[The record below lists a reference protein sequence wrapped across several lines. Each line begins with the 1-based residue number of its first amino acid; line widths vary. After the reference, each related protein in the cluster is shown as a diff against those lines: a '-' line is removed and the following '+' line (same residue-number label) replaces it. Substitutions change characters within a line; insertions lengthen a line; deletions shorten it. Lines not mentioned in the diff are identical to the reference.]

1 MQHTAPMSQSAPVVR
16 RTQRSMV
23 GALVLLLWCAL
34 SVGGGATAAAE
45 ATDEPTTQTLTLE
58 EGWNLVSLH
67 TAPADPSFGAVL
79 EGITDQLVGIQ
90 DQRGR
95 LYLPQEEIIQIDT
108 WQVDE
113 SYLIYMAA
121 AATLAVEGARVR
133 PELTEVPLHEGWNLI
148 PTLHA
153 NPLSVATAFDSITDV
168 LLLAKDDLGNIYS
181 PALDLVMFDELHPGR
196 GYWLYA
202 TDASTLIYPEDPT
215 LAPLPIE
222 VPTLADAL
230 ALTDLEVGQQ
240 VQVQGYHTPGDG
252 GDGLFDVTDD
262 ACATDGGTCFAL
274 NQDVSDV
281 WEHTTSHNLTS
292 PYSLTP
298 HQLVWGSIT
307 VQYGTT
313 PEETIPAKYMHGHAN
328 TSENIDWINYEGGT
342 IGVDGVTNSNR
353 GARFRHVRE
362 VGGYSNSDPFIVR
375 YKTVESSRR
384 LRRTGVTNSVDIR
397 WWGAKTA
404 DPDNPY
410 NARNDI
416 AYAINAAAKLYDA
429 GGIDWAHV
437 DIPGEYYYRYTI
449 RVRNGVNLRGAG
461 EAVYGN
467 AADGN
472 STRGR
477 LTLLPGS
484 AQNTYIAGYMDSV
497 QKDILGGLRYDEID
511 LTHAYMVDKFGV
523 EDLEIYG
530 NVEGNQQAIENVNSS
545 MKNRLQTAN
554 QWNGISSSGLAA
566 WTVPDHAEAH
576 LNRIYVHD
584 FPGNGI
590 AFNNALDV
598 TPSDHVRVGD
608 AQKNHQLYRTRGHHK
623 NWQID
628 GAGWAS
634 INKVTEATFEN
645 LTMYPGPN
653 NFADLDGW
661 GETWFKVFDH
671 HGADFGANP
680 VDNPDLISRNNVEV
694 DNFTVDMSAGND
706 VTVQVFAD
714 VGYKGHYRNGTILTP
729 PNKTTLLFQPAGGSN
744 LPVNSYV
751 IENVNVIDQGG
762 EVSVIGYSNRHTHN
776 VLKNITVEGF
786 HQTTGR
792 DLFAIKALSVDDPWG
807 QPYDEAT
814 PLSGNFIYP
823 QGAAG
828 RIDVINLDFQ
838 QEHTGFT
845 FRPVNNPEGGLLP
858 YDIFVSETTL
868 DNGDSNNRGIL
879 GASDGSK
886 TTRLYMHNS
895 TINVYRAQQSF
906 RTDKTHWHIT
916 HPEQV
921 LRLRDVV
928 DRAGRSSDRTGTF
941 ASTSSDE
948 GQDYVLIE
956 TNLLSYANETEAIIT
971 SGPGDLTVESIQIAN
986 ADGSIRDQ
994 LMPDGDTYEHRDPYL
1009 RVNLPRA
1016 LAAGETLTLDWA
1028 ARCTPLD
1035 MFSPTGVFKARTV
1048 DDVTISDGS
1057 PVTVDLLA
1065 TMASME
1071 SSDVIAYSAT
1081 SGDDAIVTVSMDEHE
1096 RFLTLTPQGPGATTV
1111 TVTGGI
1117 SGIGT
1122 ATEEVQVVVE

>member
-121 AATLAVEGARVR
+121 AATLAVEGVRVR

-153 NPLSVATAFDSITDV
+153 NPLPVTAAFDSITDV
-168 LLLAKDDLGNIYS
+168 LLLAKDDLGNLYS
-181 PALDLVMFDELHPGR
+181 PALDLVMFDDLHPGR

-215 LAPLPIE
+215 LAPLPTE

-252 GDGLFDVTDD
+252 GGGLFDVTDD

-274 NQDVSDV
+274 DEDVSEV

-292 PYSLTP
+292 PYTLTP

-313 PEETIPAKYMHGHAN
+313 PEETIPHELMHGHGTAASN
-328 TSENIDWINYEGGT
+328 QSLDWVDYGGGT
-342 IGVDGVTNSNR
+342 IGANSASFFGVR
-353 GARFRHVRE
+353 QQA
-362 VGGYSNSDPFIVR
+362 GYGTSAPFIIR
-375 YKTVESSRR
+375 YKTVESPRR
-384 LRRTGVTNSVDIR
+384 LKRTGVTDSVDIR
-397 WWGAKTA
+397 WWGAKPA
-404 DPDNPY
+404 DPNDPY

-437 DIPGEYYYRYTI
+437 DIPGEFYYRYTI
-449 RVRNGVNLRGAG
+449 RVRNGVNLRGMG
-461 EAVYGN
+461 DAVYGD

-472 STRGR
+472 PTRGKLTIAPGLQMDHR
-477 LTLLPGS
+477 LGLLTS
-484 AQNTYIAGYMDSV
+484 TEY
-497 QKDILGGLRYDEID
+497 DILHGMRMTEVD
-511 LTHAYMVDKFGV
+511 LTHEYMVEKVGM
-523 EDLEIYG
+523 EDLEVYG
-530 NVEGNQQAIENVNSS
+530 NVAGNQQVIDGVDYEGANIKQQLQEANSWNGFASKGVNSWTTPE
-545 MKNRLQTAN
+545 NATAHFYR
-554 QWNGISSSGLAA
+554 
-566 WTVPDHAEAH
+566 V
-576 LNRIYVHD
+576 YVHD
-584 FPGNGI
+584 FPGNGLGM
-590 AFNNALDV
+590 NNALDF
-598 TPSDHVRVGD
+598 TPSEYVRIGD
-608 AQKNHQLYRTRGHHK
+608 AQKNHQLYRTKGHHK

-634 INKVTEATFEN
+634 LLKVTEATFEN
-645 LTMYPGPN
+645 LTMYLGPN
-653 NFADLDGW
+653 NFADLPGW
-661 GETWFKVFDH
+661 GETWVTPFDH
-671 HGADFGANP
+671 HGANFGANP
-680 VDNPDLISRNNVEV
+680 VDDADLIARNNIEV
-694 DNFTVDMSAGND
+694 DNFTIDISVGND
-706 VTVQVFAD
+706 GNVEIFAG
-714 VGYKGHYRNGTILTP
+714 VGYKGHYRNGTILTTP
-729 PNKTTLLFQPAGGSN
+729 DVKTTIFQPASGSN

-751 IENVNVIDQGG
+751 FDNIEVIDQGG
-762 EVSVIGYSNRHTHN
+762 GITFTAFAAPYTHN
-776 VLKNITVEGF
+776 TFRNITVHGSPEVVTHDFWGF
-786 HQTTGR
+786 R
-792 DLFAIKALSVDDPWG
+792 PLSKSNPWG
-807 QPYDEAT
+807 QPYDESD
-814 PLSGNFIYP
+814 PLAGNFVYP
-823 QGAAG
+823 QGTSG
-828 RIDVINLDFQ
+828 RLDIDNVDFQ
-838 QEHTGFT
+838 KPIDGWA
-845 FRPVNNPEGGLLP
+845 FRATNIPSGDLLP
-858 YDIFVSETTL
+858 YDIFATNLKV
-868 DNGDSNNRGIL
+868 DNQFLGYARGIL
-879 GASDGSK
+879 HSATGSRAI
-886 TTRLYMHNS
+886 RLYLHDS
-895 TINVYRAQQSF
+895 TINVYPATRDF
-906 RTDKTHWHIT
+906 RPDATHWNIT
-916 HPEQV
+916 HPEQT

-928 DRAGRSSDRTGTF
+928 DRTGRSSDRTGTF

-956 TNLLSYANETEAIIT
+956 TNLLSYANETEAVIT
-971 SGPGDLTVESIQIAN
+971 SGPGDLTVESVQIAN

-1009 RVNLPRA
+1009 RVNLSRA
-1016 LAAGETLTLDWA
+1016 LAAGEALTLDWA

-1035 MFSPTGVFKARTV
+1035 MFSPTGVFKARIV
-1048 DDVTISDGS
+1048 DDVTISDGT
-1057 PVTVDLLA
+1057 PLTIDLLG

-1081 SGDDAIVTVSMDEHE
+1081 SGDEAIVTVSMDEHE
-1096 RFLTLTPQGPGATTV
+1096 RFLTLTPQGPGTTTV